1 MSGRRLRTVVAD
13 TSALV
18 SLAVP
23 RVDAAGDNDTPDPLQ
38 YLLTSCDVF
47 VPPEVVAELRDITQ
61 YQDIHATAANN
72 VLAARNYY
80 TVEDPYKREDTPD
93 SRPTFGLD
101 DGETDGIVLGNALD
115 VDGFLTDEFGG
126 TNFPLIH
133 AVLQGPRIVPT
144 PRLIVDYA
152 RNGHLR
158 HEEART
164 LITTISPHRSW
175 ENSPYVTQL
184 LHRLKEQPASD

>member
-23 RVDAAGDNDTPDPLQ
+23 RADAAVDTNTPDPFQ

-47 VPPEVVAELRDITQ
+47 VPPDVVAELRDITQ
-61 YQDIHATAANN
+61 YQDIHAAAANN
-72 VLAARNYY
+72 VLAARSYY
-80 TVEDPYKREDTPD
+80 TVEDPYGREDTPD

-101 DGETDGIVLGNALD
+101 DGETDGIVLADALD

-126 TNFPLIH
+126 TNFSLIH
-133 AVLQGPRIVPT
+133 AVRIVPT

-152 RNGHLR
+152 RNGHLSP
-158 HEEART
+158 EEART
-164 LITTISPHRSW
+164 LITTISLHRSW

-184 LHRLKEQPASD
+184 LRRLEE

>member
-23 RVDAAGDNDTPDPLQ
+23 RADATVGIDTPDPFQ
-38 YLLTSCDVF
+38 YLLTSCEVF
-47 VPPEVVAELRDITQ
+47 VPPEVVAELHDITQ
-61 YQDIHATAANN
+61 YQDIHAAAANN
-72 VLAARNYY
+72 VLAARDHY
-80 TVEDPYKREDTPD
+80 TIDDPYEREDTPD

-101 DGETDGIVLGNALD
+101 DGETDGIVLANALD

-144 PRLIVDYA
+144 PRLIVEYA
-152 RNGHLR
+152 RNGHLSP
-158 HEEART
+158 EEART

-184 LHRLKEQPASD
+184 LHRLDEESASE

>member
-1 MSGRRLRTVVAD
+1 MSGPRLETVVAD

-23 RVDAAGDNDTPDPLQ
+23 RSDAAVGTDTPDPLQ

-61 YQDIHATAANN
+61 YQDIHAAVASN
-72 VLAARNYY
+72 VLAARGHY
-80 TVEDPYKREDTPD
+80 TVEDPYARDDTPD
-93 SRPTFGLD
+93 TRPTFGLD
-101 DGETDGIVLGNALD
+101 NGETDGIVLANALAA
-115 VDGFLTDEFGG
+115 DGFLTDEFGG
-126 TNFPLIH
+126 TTFPLIH

-144 PRLIVDYA
+144 PRLICDYA
-152 RNGHLR
+152 RNGHMT

-164 LITTISPHRSW
+164 LITTSSPHQNW
-175 ENSPYVTQL
+175 NNSPYVTQL
-184 LHRLKEQPASD
+184 LQRLDE

>member
-1 MSGRRLRTVVAD
+1 MSGPRLRTVVAD

-23 RVDAAGDNDTPDPLQ
+23 RSDTAFDTDTGPDPLR
-38 YLLTSCDVF
+38 YLLTSCEVF
-47 VPPEVVAELRDITQ
+47 MPSEVITELCDITQ
-61 YQDIHATAANN
+61 YQDIHAAAANN
-72 VLAARNYY
+72 VLAARNHY
-80 TVEDPYKREDTPD
+80 TVEDPYERDDTPD

-101 DGETDGIVLGNALD
+101 GETDGIVLANALA

-144 PRLIVDYA
+144 PRLICDYA
-152 RNGHLR
+152 RNGHMT

-164 LITTISPHRSW
+164 LLRAISPHRSW
-175 ENSPYVTQL
+175 DKSPYVTQL
-184 LHRLKEQPASD
+184 MALLEE

>member
-23 RVDAAGDNDTPDPLQ
+23 RADAAVETDTPDPFQ
-38 YLLTSCDVF
+38 YLLTSCEVF
-47 VPPEVVAELRDITQ
+47 VPPEVVTEFRDITQ
-61 YQDIHATAANN
+61 YQDIHAAAANN
-72 VLAARNYY
+72 VLAARTHY
-80 TVEDPYKREDTPD
+80 TVEDPYEREETPD

-101 DGETDGIVLGNALD
+101 DGETDGIVLANALD

-152 RNGHLR
+152 RNGHLS
-158 HEEART
+158 HEVART
-164 LITTISPHRSW
+164 LIRTISPHRSW
-175 ENSPYVTQL
+175 ENSPYVSQL
-184 LHRLKEQPASD
+184 LQRLDA

>member
-23 RVDAAGDNDTPDPLQ
+23 RADAFVDTDTAPDPLQ
-38 YLLTSCDVF
+38 YFLTSCDVF

-61 YQDIHATAANN
+61 YQDIHTAAANN
-72 VLAARNYY
+72 VLAARNHY
-80 TVEDPYKREDTPD
+80 TVENPYDRDETLD

-101 DGETDGIVLGNALD
+101 DGETDGIVLANALD

-144 PRLIVDYA
+144 PRLLCDYA
-152 RNGHLR
+152 RNGHMAA
-158 HEEART
+158 EEARR

-175 ENSPYVTQL
+175 ENSPYVEQL
-184 LHRLKEQPASD
+184 LAHLE